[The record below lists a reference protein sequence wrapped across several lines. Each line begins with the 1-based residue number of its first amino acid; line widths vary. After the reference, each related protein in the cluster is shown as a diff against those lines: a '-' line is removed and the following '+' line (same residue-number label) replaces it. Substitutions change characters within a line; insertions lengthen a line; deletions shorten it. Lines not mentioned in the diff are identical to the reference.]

1 MLLAGDGEAVTIVV
15 TGATG
20 FIGNHLVRALIRRDR
35 HVRAVVGSA
44 TKASLLPADVET
56 VVVGDIGAPMD
67 WKPILEGA
75 DGVVHLAGR
84 AHVLHAT
91 SPETAYLYWRTN
103 VEGTRQLGEAAAR
116 VGVKRFVYVSSSKA
130 MGERTAPGEAWRED
144 TLRRP
149 GEPDRQR
156 KVESGVS
163 LGTSR
168 VGTPLDN

>member
-1 MLLAGDGEAVTIVV
+1 MLLAGDGKLVTIVV

-20 FIGNHLVRALIRRDR
+20 FIGTHLVRALRGRNR
-35 HVRAVVGSA
+35 PVRAVVRSA
-44 TKASLLPADVET
+44 VKASVLSADVET

-84 AHVLHAT
+84 AHVLRAT
-91 SPETAYLYWRTN
+91 SPETAHLYWRTN

-130 MGERTAPGEAWRED
+130 MGERTAPGEAWRGGS
-144 TLRRP
+144 LFRP
-149 GEPDRQR
+149 ADPDGRSKPGSEQA
-156 KVESGVS
+156 
-163 LGTSR
+163 LAAI
-168 VGTPLDN
+168 